1 MQQPDRSCARG
12 DRARGK
18 RYEEAAKAVDETAA
32 TNDTHMLTVPTLRK
46 RLAEQEAARQAAL
59 GI

>member
-1 MQQPDRSCARG
+1 MLGGIAPVENATR
-12 DRARGK
+12 
-18 RYEEAAKAVDETAA
+18 EAAKAVDETAA

-46 RLAEQEAARQAAL
+46 RLAELEAERQAAL